1 MTAMLAPSLEV
12 AAAGLPGVHVLSPR
26 RHRDARGFFS
36 EVRREDALRHAG
48 IDARFV
54 QENHALSHAAGTVRG
69 LHFQIGQSAQA
80 KLIRCPRGSI
90 LDVSVDIRRG
100 SPSFGR
106 HAAVVLSADN
116 WRQLYVPV
124 GFAHG
129 YCTLEP
135 DSEVIYQVSAYY
147 DPACERGLAWDDPAI
162 GVAWPVMAAS
172 AVLTDKDRAFP
183 GLAALPDYFPFA
195 HYPDGD
201 AK

>member
-1 MTAMLAPSLEV
+1 MSTLTSRMLP
-12 AAAGLPGVHVLSPR
+12 
-26 RHRDARGFFS
+26 
-36 EVRREDALRHAG
+36 
-48 IDARFV
+48 
-54 QENHALSHAAGTVRG
+54 
-69 LHFQIGQSAQA
+69 
-80 KLIRCPRGSI
+80 
-90 LDVSVDIRRG
+90 RG

-106 HAAVVLSADN
+106 HAAVVLSAEN

-162 GVAWPVMAAS
+162 GVAWPVTAAT
-172 AVLTDKDRAFP
+172 AVLTDRDRALP
-183 GLAALPDYFPFA
+183 RLAGLHDYFPFA
-195 HYPDGD
+195 EYPDGD